1 MRNMFHCQSRAPI
14 EWEWKRGEPGEPL
27 YSLPPSREDVK
38 FCKPLAPLSS
48 LSARLYTTAS
58 TATALILL
66 FIYTPSC
73 IIMRFSSLAVLS
85 LASAAVAADLKTWN
99 DVVGDVPS
107 CIKTC
112 LDTFYSS
119 AGLEDKC
126 GSPDSADV
134 TCVCGMSGS
143 ASDYQD
149 DATKLSSCIQD
160 KCETSE
166 LADAVSSLKGFMERF
181 QSLEGECEGSSSSSS
196 SSGSKKGTLLSN
208 L

>member
-1 MRNMFHCQSRAPI
+1 
-14 EWEWKRGEPGEPL
+14 
-27 YSLPPSREDVK
+27 
-38 FCKPLAPLSS
+38 
-48 LSARLYTTAS
+48 
-58 TATALILL
+58 
-66 FIYTPSC
+66 
-73 IIMRFSSLAVLS
+73 MRFSSLAVLS

-181 QSLEGECEGSSSSSS
+181 QSLEGECEGSSDSESESETSSESES
-196 SSGSKKGTLLSN
+196 DSESNGAGSLVPGFNAMIASGALL
-208 L
+208 LVGAAL

>member
-1 MRNMFHCQSRAPI
+1 
-14 EWEWKRGEPGEPL
+14 
-27 YSLPPSREDVK
+27 
-38 FCKPLAPLSS
+38 
-48 LSARLYTTAS
+48 
-58 TATALILL
+58 
-66 FIYTPSC
+66 
-73 IIMRFSSLAVLS
+73 MRFSSLAVLS

-196 SSGSKKGTLLSN
+196 SSGSKKGSSDSESESETSSESESDSESNGAGSLVPGFNAMIASGALL
-208 L
+208 LVGAAL

>member
-1 MRNMFHCQSRAPI
+1 
-14 EWEWKRGEPGEPL
+14 
-27 YSLPPSREDVK
+27 
-38 FCKPLAPLSS
+38 
-48 LSARLYTTAS
+48 
-58 TATALILL
+58 
-66 FIYTPSC
+66 
-73 IIMRFSSLAVLS
+73 MRFSSLAVLS
-85 LASAAVAADLKTWN
+85 LASVAVAADLKTWN

-134 TCVCGMSGS
+134 TCICDIGGTT
-143 ASDYQD
+143 SDYQD
-149 DATKLSSCIQD
+149 DASQLSSCIQD

-166 LADAVSSLKGFMERF
+166 LTDAISSLKGFQERF
-181 QSLEGECEGSSSSSS
+181 QSLESECEGSSSSSS
-196 SSGSKKGTLLSN
+196 SSKKGTLLSN